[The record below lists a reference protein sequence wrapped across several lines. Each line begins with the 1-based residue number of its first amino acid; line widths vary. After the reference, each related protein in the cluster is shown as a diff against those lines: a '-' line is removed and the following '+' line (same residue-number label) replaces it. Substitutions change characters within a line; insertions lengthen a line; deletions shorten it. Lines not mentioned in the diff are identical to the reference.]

1 MDLINFRVGKKTISL
16 KILDILLTERYEGNL
31 TSLPNDNP
39 SFMGVKDYMGT
50 PTPIFDLGL
59 ILNNQSSYD
68 INKSLVTMLQER
80 EQDHKAWLAELERS
94 IYNDQPFTQAKDP
107 KQCAFGKWYYS
118 FKTDNDDL
126 RTLLARFEEP
136 HNKLHALADKLLT
149 INAKGNKDEALQ
161 LLEKEKST
169 TFMKL
174 IRLFESARDQIIL
187 DHKPIIV
194 FTTQDGQQPHIGLLV
209 DQVEDNI
216 HCDESDIKSL
226 HEMTSMGFEI
236 DPQTRKMMKG
246 LIKQGEQH
254 SLVLDPSAIFRPDHL
269 RQYEPEET
277 EAYGLF

>member
-1 MDLINFRVGKKTISL
+1 
-16 KILDILLTERYEGNL
+16 
-31 TSLPNDNP
+31 
-39 SFMGVKDYMGT
+39 
-50 PTPIFDLGL
+50 
-59 ILNNQSSYD
+59 
-68 INKSLVTMLQER
+68 MLQER

-149 INAKGNKDEALQ
+149 INAKGNKDEALR

>member
-80 EQDHKAWLAELERS
+80 EQDQKAWLAELERC

-107 KQCAFGKWYYS
+107 KQSAFGKWYYS
-118 FKTDNDDL
+118 FKTDNEDL

-149 INAKGNKDEALQ
+149 INAKGDKDEALR
-161 LLEKEKST
+161 LLEKEKAT

-194 FTTQDGQQPHIGLLV
+194 FTTQDGQRPHIGLLV

-246 LIKQGEQH
+246 LIKQGEHH

-269 RQYEPEET
+269 QDYEPEET